1 MIEGLC
7 CSTRRASSS
16 QLARI
21 PRIFHWRIQLD
32 LSNGISNAT
41 YLRMTGL
48 ITGFFCDETL
58 VGCVRLGGAIGIF
71 DRVPG
76 AFVEGIFTIWMVSR
90 VSVTRPS
97 ILFIVPSKSLG
108 GTVGG
113 FGEGGSSSASSC
125 ICSTVSAGFTRQSGE
140 GNAGS
145 A

>member
-1 MIEGLC
+1 MIGC
-7 CSTRRASSS
+7 VSSTRRASSS

-71 DRVPG
+71 DRAPG

-97 ILFIVPSKSLG
+97 FWLTVPSESSLG
-108 GTVGG
+108 GSGGG
-113 FGEGGSSSASSC
+113 FGEGGSPFTSSWATS
-125 ICSTVSAGFTRQSGE
+125 IESAGSP
-140 GNAGS
+140 
-145 A
+145 